1 MIERS
6 IQEGITILNIYA
18 LDIGA
23 PQYIMQELMAIK
35 VVIDSN
41 IIIMKDFN
49 TPLTPM
55 DRTSRQKL
63 NKKIQALNDSIDQI
77 DLMDIYKT
85 LHTKTAE

>member
-18 LDIGA
+18 PDIGA
-23 PQYIMQELMAIK
+23 PQYIIQDLIAIK

-41 IIIMKDFN
+41 IIIMDFN

-55 DRTSRQKL
+55 DRTPTQKI

-77 DLMDIYKT
+77 DLMDIYRT